1 MSEPSTPL
9 MRQYSAIKKEHPNA
23 LLFFRLG
30 DFYELFFD
38 DAILAARELQITLTS
53 RNKEKGVNIPMC
65 GVPYHAAEGYIAKLI
80 RRGFKV
86 AVCEQVED
94 PRLATKLVRREVTR
108 VVTPGTAADS
118 SLNAEENNFL
128 AAVATVGDR
137 VGFAALDLSTGEF
150 RATEFAGE
158 SAGRRIQEELE
169 QLRPKEMLYGSS
181 APLLEHASSTQL
193 GSFATLNGRDTPH
206 STGTAP
212 VARISGFGWA
222 ETPLDDWIFAP
233 DHAIPLVEN
242 HFGVLS
248 LEGFGLAGKQAA
260 ASAAGAILY
269 YIRSTQRGTLDHV
282 DRIGFYERQN
292 CLVLDAVTVRNLEL
306 IEPLFAGT
314 DAGVTLIRCL
324 DATITPM
331 GKRLL
336 RMWMLR
342 PSLDRT
348 EIEARL
354 DAVDVQVKD
363 IVGREELRRSLD
375 GILDLERLLSRVT
388 LETANPR
395 DVLALGASLGKLPKV
410 RGVLA
415 GLLAPRL
422 AMLHAAIDELGDLRG
437 KIESMLAP
445 EPPLTLN
452 DGGVIAAGID
462 KDLDE
467 LRDLSHNSKQ
477 YLAQVE
483 TRERERTGIG
493 SLKVKFNSIFG
504 YYIEISKANLHHA
517 PTDYERKQTLVN
529 AERFTTPELKEYESK
544 ILDAQEKIVEIE
556 RRLFAELRSAIAAEA
571 KRIRQTALALA
582 EVDVLGSL
590 AHIAALRNYCR
601 PKFEADNS
609 DQTADLEIVEGRHP
623 VIELQ
628 EMTIGNDRF
637 VPNDLFLN
645 SKTHNIVV
653 LTGPNMG
660 GKSTYLRQAALIVI
674 MAQMGSFVPARSV
687 RMGIV
692 DRVFTRIGASDNVAR
707 GRSTFMVEMTET
719 AAILHTATPRS
730 LILLDEVGRGTST
743 YDGLAIAW
751 AAVEYLHA
759 RVRAKTLFATHYFEL
774 TELAEQLS
782 GVKNYHVSVKETGGS
797 VVFLR
802 RVEPGAADRSYGIE
816 VAKLAGL
823 PNEVVVRAREVL
835 AEHESSE
842 HRLSGHLTPGSAPER
857 PAQLTIFT
865 PLSQPVLEKLREA
878 DLDRMTPL
886 EALNLLAE
894 LKKAD
899 WQKRW
904 QRRTQL
910 IHASGQLLIVG
921 FDGTEMSPRLASL
934 LAKIAPAGVI
944 LFARNIKGVEQTH
957 TLLRECQKCVAM
969 PLFTC
974 VDLEGGTVDR
984 FRNVLGTAPSPA
996 EVFATGSR
1004 ALYRKHGRV
1013 IGENCRALGFNV
1025 DFAPVLDLAFAA
1037 SRSVMSSRAVSDDP
1051 KQVVVYAREFLQG
1064 LRDAG
1069 VLGCGKHFPWAG

>member
-1 MSEPSTPL
+1 MAEPSTPL
-9 MRQYSAIKKEHPNA
+9 MRQYAAVKKDHPNA

-38 DAILAARELQITLTS
+38 DAVVAARELQITLTS
-53 RNKEKGVNIPMC
+53 RNKEKDVAVPMC
-65 GVPYHAAEGYIAKLI
+65 GVPYHAAEGYISKLI

-86 AVCEQVED
+86 AICEQMED
-94 PRLATKLVRREVTR
+94 PRFAKKLVRREVTR

-118 SLNAEENNFL
+118 CLSSEENNFL
-128 AAVATVGDR
+128 AAVASVSER

-158 SAGRRIQEELE
+158 EAGRRIQEELE
-169 QLRPKEMLYGSS
+169 QLRPRELLYASS
-181 APLLEHASSTQL
+181 APLFERGGGERTLP
-193 GSFATLNGRDTPH
+193 SFAGLDGRGRPSLHELDGRGARPQV
-206 STGTAP
+206 SMATA
-212 VARISGFGWA
+212 VGALA

-233 DHAIPLVEN
+233 DHAVPLLEN

-248 LEGFGLAGKQAA
+248 LEGFGLAGKSAA

-314 DAGVTLIRCL
+314 DTGVTLFRCI
-324 DATITPM
+324 DATVTPM

-336 RMWMLR
+336 RSWMLR
-342 PSLDRT
+342 PSVDLA
-348 EIEARL
+348 EIEGRL
-354 DAVDVQVKD
+354 DADEVQVKD
-363 IVGREELRRSLD
+363 IVRREELRRALD

-388 LETANPR
+388 LEAANPR
-395 DVLALGASLGKLPKV
+395 DLLALAASLGRIPKV
-410 RGVLA
+410 RKVLG
-415 GLLAPRL
+415 GLTATRL
-422 AMLHAAIDELGDLRG
+422 SALHGSLDELGDLRE
-437 KIESMLAP
+437 KIERTIIP
-445 EPPLTLN
+445 EPPLTLS
-452 DGGVIAAGID
+452 DGGVIAAGVD

-467 LRDLSHNSKQ
+467 LRDLSRNSKQ

-483 TRERERTGIG
+483 QRERERTGIG
-493 SLKVKFNSIFG
+493 SLKVKFNSVFG
-504 YYIEISKANLHHA
+504 YYIEISKANLHLA
-517 PTDYERKQTLVN
+517 PADYERKQTLVN

-544 ILDAQEKIVEIE
+544 ILDAQEKIVDIE

-582 EVDVLGSL
+582 EVDVLACL

-601 PKFEADNS
+601 PGFTEKPEGAGE
-609 DQTADLEIVEGRHP
+609 LEITEGRHP
-623 VIELQ
+623 VIEQQ
-628 EMTIGNDRF
+628 ELTAGSERF

-645 SKTHNIVV
+645 SSTHNIIV

-674 MAQMGSFVPARSV
+674 LAQMGSFVPARTA
-687 RMGIV
+687 RLGIV
-692 DRVFTRIGASDNVAR
+692 DRVFTRIGASDNLAR

-730 LILLDEVGRGTST
+730 LILLDEVGRGTAT

-759 RVRAKTLFATHYFEL
+759 HVHAKTLFATHYFEL
-774 TELAEQLS
+774 TELAEQLN
-782 GVKNYHVSVKETGGS
+782 GVKNYHVSVKEVGGS

-802 RVEPGAADRSYGIE
+802 KVEPGAADRSYGIE

-835 AEHESSE
+835 AEHESAE
-842 HRLSGHLTPGSAPER
+842 HRMSEHLTPGAEPER

-865 PLSQPVLEKLREA
+865 PLSQPVLEKLREV
-878 DLDRMTPL
+878 DLNRLTPL

-894 LKKAD
+894 LKK
-899 WQKRW
+899 Q
-904 QRRTQL
+904 
-910 IHASGQLLIVG
+910 
-921 FDGTEMSPRLASL
+921 
-934 LAKIAPAGVI
+934 
-944 LFARNIKGVEQTH
+944 VE
-957 TLLRECQKCVAM
+957 
-969 PLFTC
+969 
-974 VDLEGGTVDR
+974 
-984 FRNVLGTAPSPA
+984 
-996 EVFATGSR
+996 
-1004 ALYRKHGRV
+1004 
-1013 IGENCRALGFNV
+1013 
-1025 DFAPVLDLAFAA
+1025 
-1037 SRSVMSSRAVSDDP
+1037 
-1051 KQVVVYAREFLQG
+1051 
-1064 LRDAG
+1064 
-1069 VLGCGKHFPWAG
+1069 

>member
-9 MRQYSAIKKEHPNA
+9 MRQYAAIKNEHPNA

-38 DAILAARELQITLTS
+38 DAVLAARELQITLTS
-53 RNKEKGVNIPMC
+53 RNKEKGVVIPMC
-65 GVPYHAAEGYIAKLI
+65 GVPYHAAEGYISKLI

-94 PRLATKLVRREVTR
+94 ARLATKLVRREVTR

-118 SLNAEENNFL
+118 LLNAEENNFL

-137 VGFAALDLSTGEF
+137 MGFAALDLSTGEF

-181 APLLEHASSTQL
+181 APLLERVRAGTGVSPVQRSTIPPL
-193 GSFATLNGRDTPH
+193 ALVSGS
-206 STGTAP
+206 
-212 VARISGFGWA
+212 GWA

-233 DHAIPLVEN
+233 DHAIPLLEN

-248 LEGFGLAGKQAA
+248 LEGFGLAGKPAA

-314 DAGVTLIRCL
+314 DASVTLFRCM
-324 DATITPM
+324 DATVTPM

-336 RMWMLR
+336 RTWMLR
-342 PSLDRT
+342 PSLDPS
-348 EIEARL
+348 EINGRL
-354 DAVDVQVKD
+354 DSVEVQVKD
-363 IVGREELRRSLD
+363 TVLREELRRALD

-395 DVLALGASLGKLPKV
+395 DVLALAASLARIPKV
-410 RGVLA
+410 RILLA
-415 GLLAPRL
+415 GLSALRL
-422 AMLHAAIDELGDLRG
+422 GALQAAIDELGDLRE
-437 KIESMLAP
+437 KIDRTLVP
-445 EPPLTLN
+445 EPPLTLS
-452 DGGVIAAGID
+452 DGGVIATGVD

-467 LRDLSHNSKQ
+467 LRDLSRHSKQ

-504 YYIEISKANLHHA
+504 YYIEISKANLHLSPA
-517 PTDYERKQTLVN
+517 DYERKQTLVN

-571 KRIRQTALALA
+571 RRIRQTALALA
-582 EVDVLGSL
+582 EVDVLGCL
-590 AHIAALRNYCR
+590 AHVATLRNYCR
-601 PKFEADNS
+601 PHFDEAEKAEDVG
-609 DQTADLEIVEGRHP
+609 DLEIVEGRHP

-628 EMTIGNDRF
+628 ELAAGSERF
-637 VPNDLFLN
+637 VPNELFLD
-645 SKTHNIVV
+645 SSTRNIVV

-674 MAQMGSFVPARSV
+674 MAQMGSFVPARAV
-687 RMGIV
+687 RLGIV
-692 DRVFTRIGASDNVAR
+692 DRVFTRIGASDNLAR

-719 AAILHTATPRS
+719 AAILHTATARS

-751 AAVEYLHA
+751 AAIEYLHA

-774 TELAEQLS
+774 TELTEQLS
-782 GVKNYHVSVKETGGS
+782 GVKNYHVSVKEAGGS

-842 HRLSGHLTPGSAPER
+842 RRLSEHLTPGSSAEPER
-857 PAQLTIFT
+857 PTQLTIFT
-865 PLSQPVLEKLREA
+865 PLSQPVLEKLREV
-878 DLDRMTPL
+878 DLDRLTPL

-894 LKKAD
+894 LKRQID
-899 WQKRW
+899 
-904 QRRTQL
+904 
-910 IHASGQLLIVG
+910 
-921 FDGTEMSPRLASL
+921 
-934 LAKIAPAGVI
+934 
-944 LFARNIKGVEQTH
+944 
-957 TLLRECQKCVAM
+957 
-969 PLFTC
+969 
-974 VDLEGGTVDR
+974 
-984 FRNVLGTAPSPA
+984 
-996 EVFATGSR
+996 
-1004 ALYRKHGRV
+1004 
-1013 IGENCRALGFNV
+1013 
-1025 DFAPVLDLAFAA
+1025 
-1037 SRSVMSSRAVSDDP
+1037 
-1051 KQVVVYAREFLQG
+1051 
-1064 LRDAG
+1064 
-1069 VLGCGKHFPWAG
+1069 

>member
-1 MSEPSTPL
+1 MSEFSTPL
-9 MRQYSAIKKEHPNA
+9 MRQYAAIKKEHPNA

-38 DAILAARELQITLTS
+38 DAVLAARELQITLTS
-53 RNKEKGVNIPMC
+53 RNKEKGVEIPMC
-65 GVPYHAAEGYIAKLI
+65 GVPHHAAEGYIAKLI

-94 PRLATKLVRREVTR
+94 PRLAKKLVRREVTR
-108 VVTPGTAADS
+108 VVTPGTASDS

-137 VGFAALDLSTGEF
+137 AGFAALDLSTGEF
-150 RATEFAGE
+150 RATEFGGE
-158 SAGRRIQEELE
+158 SAIRRIQEELE
-169 QLRPKEMLYGSS
+169 QLRPKEVLYGSS
-181 APLLEHASSTQL
+181 APLFEKRTNPDIRDLAASSSTQM
-193 GSFATLNGRDTPH
+193 STSAT
-206 STGTAP
+206 TGPAP
-212 VARISGFGWA
+212 VRSANGVA

-233 DHAIPLVEN
+233 DHAIPLLEN

-269 YIRSTQRGTLDHV
+269 YIRSTQRGKLDHV

-314 DAGVTLIRCL
+314 DAGVTLFRCL
-324 DATITPM
+324 DATVTPM

-336 RMWMLR
+336 RTWLLR
-342 PSLDRT
+342 PSLDQA
-348 EIEARL
+348 EINGRL
-354 DAVDVQVKD
+354 DAVEMQVKD
-363 IVGREELRRSLD
+363 TLRREELRRSLD

-395 DVLALGASLGKLPKV
+395 DVLALSASLARIPKV
-410 RGVLA
+410 RAALA
-415 GLLAPRL
+415 GLPAQRL
-422 AMLHAAIDELGDLRG
+422 IALHSAIDELTDLRER
-437 KIESMLAP
+437 IDRTLVP
-445 EPPLTLN
+445 EPPLTLS
-452 DGGVIAAGID
+452 DGGAIAAAVD

-467 LRDLSHNSKQ
+467 LRDLSRNSKQ

-504 YYIEISKANLHHA
+504 YYIEISKANLHLSPA
-517 PTDYERKQTLVN
+517 DYERKQTLVN

-582 EVDVLGSL
+582 EVDVLSSL

-601 PKFEADNS
+601 PRFEADN
-609 DQTADLEIVEGRHP
+609 ANLAGDLEIVEGRHP

-628 EMTIGNDRF
+628 EMAAGSERF

-645 SKTHNIVV
+645 SSPQNKPQNASHNIIV

-674 MAQMGSFVPARSV
+674 MAQMGSFVPARAA
-687 RMGIV
+687 RLGIV

-719 AAILHTATPRS
+719 AAILHTATARS

-759 RVRAKTLFATHYFEL
+759 KVRAKTLFATHYFEL

-782 GVKNYHVSVKETGGS
+782 GVKNYHVSVKEAGGS

-842 HRLSGHLTPGSAPER
+842 RRLSDHLTPGASTEPDR
-857 PAQLTIFT
+857 PTQLTIFT
-865 PLSQPVLEKLREA
+865 PLSQPVLEKLREV
-878 DLDRMTPL
+878 DLNRLTPL

-894 LKKAD
+894 LKKE
-899 WQKRW
+899 
-904 QRRTQL
+904 
-910 IHASGQLLIVG
+910 I
-921 FDGTEMSPRLASL
+921 
-934 LAKIAPAGVI
+934 
-944 LFARNIKGVEQTH
+944 
-957 TLLRECQKCVAM
+957 
-969 PLFTC
+969 
-974 VDLEGGTVDR
+974 
-984 FRNVLGTAPSPA
+984 
-996 EVFATGSR
+996 
-1004 ALYRKHGRV
+1004 
-1013 IGENCRALGFNV
+1013 
-1025 DFAPVLDLAFAA
+1025 
-1037 SRSVMSSRAVSDDP
+1037 
-1051 KQVVVYAREFLQG
+1051 
-1064 LRDAG
+1064 
-1069 VLGCGKHFPWAG
+1069 

>member
-9 MRQYSAIKKEHPNA
+9 MRQYTAIKKEHPNA

-38 DAILAARELQITLTS
+38 DAVLAARELQITLTS
-53 RNKEKGVNIPMC
+53 RNKEKGVDIPMC

-94 PRLATKLVRREVTR
+94 PRLAKKLVRREVTR

-128 AAVATVGDR
+128 AAVATTGDR

-158 SAGRRIQEELE
+158 QAARRIQEELE
-169 QLRPKEMLYGSS
+169 QLRPKEVLYGSS
-181 APLLEHASSTQL
+181 APLFELA
-193 GSFATLNGRDTPH
+193 AGRRTPR
-206 STGTAP
+206 P
-212 VARISGFGWA
+212 VAPAKTGPTATKNDAGWA

-233 DHAIPLVEN
+233 DHAIPLLEN

-248 LEGFGLAGKQAA
+248 LEGFGLAGKPAA

-269 YIRSTQRGTLDHV
+269 YIRSTQRGTLDHI

-306 IEPLFAGT
+306 VEPLFAGT
-314 DAGVTLIRCL
+314 AEGVTLFRSL
-324 DATITPM
+324 DATVTPM

-336 RMWMLR
+336 RAWMLR
-342 PSLDRT
+342 PSVDAA

-354 DAVDVQVKD
+354 ESVEALVKD
-363 IVGREELRRSLD
+363 IVRREELRRTLD

-395 DVLALGASLGKLPKV
+395 DVIALGASLARIPKL
-410 RGVLA
+410 RATLGGTA
-415 GLLAPRL
+415 AARL
-422 AMLHAAIDELGDLRG
+422 EALHAAHDELGDLRA
-437 KIESMLAP
+437 KIERTIVG
-445 EPPLTLN
+445 EPPLTLS
-452 DGGVIAAGID
+452 DGGVIAAGVD
-462 KDLDE
+462 KDLDD
-467 LRDLSHNSKQ
+467 LRDLSRNSKQ

-483 TRERERTGIG
+483 QRERERTGIG

-504 YYIEISKANLHHA
+504 YYIEISKANLAHA

-582 EVDVLGSL
+582 EVDVLTCL

-601 PKFEADNS
+601 PKFEARPKPDS
-609 DQTADLEIVEGRHP
+609 RDRPQTGGHDSGDLEIVEGRHP
-623 VIELQ
+623 VIEQQ
-628 EMTIGNDRF
+628 ELAAGTERF

-645 SKTHNIVV
+645 SSTHNIIV

-660 GKSTYLRQAALIVI
+660 GKSTYLRQAAMIVI
-674 MAQMGSFVPARSV
+674 MAQMGSFVPARSA
-687 RMGIV
+687 RLGIV
-692 DRVFTRIGASDNVAR
+692 DRVFTRIGASDNLAR

-719 AAILHTATPRS
+719 AAILHTATERS

-751 AAVEYLHA
+751 AAVEYLH
-759 RVRAKTLFATHYFEL
+759 VHVHAKTLFATHYFEL

-782 GVKNYHVSVKETGGS
+782 GVKNYHVSVKEAGGN

-802 RVEPGAADRSYGIE
+802 KVEPGAADRSYGIE

-823 PNEVVVRAREVL
+823 PHEVVVRAREVL

-842 HRLSGHLTPGSAPER
+842 HRLTERITPGASTAPER

-865 PLSQPVLEKLREA
+865 PLSQPVLEKLREV
-878 DLDRMTPL
+878 DLNRLTPL

-894 LKKAD
+894 LKKE
-899 WQKRW
+899 
-904 QRRTQL
+904 
-910 IHASGQLLIVG
+910 I
-921 FDGTEMSPRLASL
+921 
-934 LAKIAPAGVI
+934 
-944 LFARNIKGVEQTH
+944 
-957 TLLRECQKCVAM
+957 
-969 PLFTC
+969 
-974 VDLEGGTVDR
+974 
-984 FRNVLGTAPSPA
+984 
-996 EVFATGSR
+996 
-1004 ALYRKHGRV
+1004 
-1013 IGENCRALGFNV
+1013 
-1025 DFAPVLDLAFAA
+1025 
-1037 SRSVMSSRAVSDDP
+1037 
-1051 KQVVVYAREFLQG
+1051 
-1064 LRDAG
+1064 
-1069 VLGCGKHFPWAG
+1069 